1 MKQELLREQLAV
13 LEVLAKVNQSGH
25 KCNTEIKELVETVK
39 ATLKDVEEE
48 LAIFHDEDSELDEE
62 EGYEDEL

>member
-39 ATLKDVEEE
+39 ATLKDVEAE
-48 LAIFHDEDSELDEE
+48 LADFHDEDPELDEE

>member
-1 MKQELLREQLAV
+1 MKQELLHQQLAV

-39 ATLKDVEEE
+39 ATLKEVEVEIAE
-48 LAIFHDEDSELDEE
+48 FHDEDPEFDEE
-62 EGYEDEL
+62 EEYEEEV

>member
-1 MKQELLREQLAV
+1 MKQELLHQQLAV

-39 ATLKDVEEE
+39 ATLKEVEVEI
-48 LAIFHDEDSELDEE
+48 ADFHDEDPEFDEE
-62 EGYEDEL
+62 EHEDEV